1 MISPKGSEKERYHIK
16 ESFKKMTFKE
26 KVKYI
31 AAYYKF
37 PIITAFIAA
46 AVLISTAVE
55 RANRKEPVLY
65 TAFANVGVGETLL
78 GHLTDE
84 YLEFAGKTSKQGVT
98 VYQELYISDDPSSDN
113 HQYAYASRLKVLGA
127 VSSKTLDVAIMNKE
141 AYDLFSSSGFLCN
154 IDDLIRQNS
163 SLYTELSG
171 LITENT
177 VIIDDNAI
185 EYDLGEADEYTAETI
200 EIPNGLDIS
209 GAPCIENAGFGDS
222 VYLGIIENSTH
233 KDEALSF
240 IGYLFEPYP

>member
-1 MISPKGSEKERYHIK
+1 VS
-16 ESFKKMTFKE
+16 
-26 KVKYI
+26 V
-31 AAYYKF
+31 
-37 PIITAFIAA
+37 
-46 AVLISTAVE
+46 
-55 RANRKEPVLY
+55 
-65 TAFANVGVGETLL
+65 
-78 GHLTDE
+78 
-84 YLEFAGKTSKQGVT
+84 YLD
-98 VYQELYISDDPSSDN
+98 LYISDDASSEN
-113 HQYAYASRLKVLGA
+113 HQYAYASKLKILGA
-127 VSSKTLDVAIMNKE
+127 LSSRQLDVVFMNKE

-154 IDDLIRQNS
+154 IDDLIRQDS
-163 SLYTELSG
+163 SLYSELSS